1 VEPVRIGL
9 LGGLRVEN
17 DGHPILVSG
26 TMQLA
31 VLFRLAVD
39 AGRSVS
45 YREIVEDV
53 WGLDGPE
60 NERAALQS
68 VVSRLRS
75 QLPSGSIESTTSG
88 YRLAVAR
95 EDVDAL
101 VFADLVAAH
110 DPSLAHRALELWVGE
125 PWVPSANFDWFERDL
140 RRDHATAVELAR
152 GETTRGEST
161 QRSSI
166 PAPLSEIVGR
176 DSELA
181 MIETQLAANRL
192 VTIVGT
198 GGAGKTRLAIEI
210 GRRSPGALL
219 VELAPVGA
227 GEVLTAVLTASG
239 REIRLDTTETMSTR
253 ERVIEALYGRDVVLI
268 VDNCEH
274 VIDEAARIVDD
285 LLATLPSLR
294 ILATSREPLAVPGEA
309 FVAVG
314 SLPHPASDQ
323 VDGLGDFAAVEL
335 FRQRAVA
342 ARGIDLADDEIVTA
356 ARITT
361 RLDGL
366 PLALE
371 LAAAKL
377 RTMTLDE
384 VLAGLENRFA
394 LLTGGRRTALPR
406 HQTLRA
412 MIDWSWSL
420 LSDDERT
427 ALTQLAVFPS
437 GLDAADAG
445 HLAAAIGLPA
455 SSVLDSLVDRSL
467 LQRSRGRY
475 RTLETIREYGI
486 ERLAEQGRAADA
498 RAMQARHQASRA
510 VEFDSLLRGPHITR
524 AIAWFDAEEDNI
536 SAALRFAITA
546 GAADVALELIISS
559 SWYWIIRDRGD
570 DAQQWFAAVL
580 PLVSSV
586 DTDAARVISLVV
598 PVIEVFAGD
607 HDDSADP
614 GDRFDE
620 GRELFGPL
628 ASVTMGPGSHD
639 VLQVVP
645 PLIGAFAAAA
655 AVPGSGWM
663 TRVRIPHGEDLG
675 LDPWPT
681 ALMHVVSAAL
691 AQNRGD
697 IATLGEESAIGIAM
711 FERIG
716 DVWGL
721 ALGQQM
727 RAEWLN
733 VTGRLDEALA
743 MTDASTANMRL
754 ITAAWDLA
762 QQQML
767 AVSVLM
773 RLGRL
778 EEARARV
785 TALLAEADATGNA
798 RTILQ
803 ANMTAITVDINDR
816 DADTAESRVALI
828 DGLTAG
834 WPGLPIQFVAWNEMS
849 KAGISLLHDDPDDAE
864 SHLRAAADAALA
876 SHDYPVIG
884 RVALNLGVLA
894 VARGDIRSA
903 LRAVDLSSALIG
915 VYDAADPQVVAIE
928 RAAADA
934 GIERASADAL
944 TRPMAVDALK
954 AIVS

>member
-1 VEPVRIGL
+1 
-9 LGGLRVEN
+9 
-17 DGHPILVSG
+17 
-26 TMQLA
+26 MQLA

-39 AGRSVS
+39 AGRAVS

-75 QLPSGSIESTTSG
+75 QLPTGSIESTTTG

-95 EDVDAL
+95 EHVDAL
-101 VFADLVAAH
+101 VFADLVAASSESH
-110 DPSLAHRALELWVGE
+110 DPARAARALELWVGE
-125 PWVPSANFDWFERDL
+125 PWIPSANFDWFERDL
-140 RRDHATAVELAR
+140 RRDHATAVALCA
-152 GETTRGEST
+152 TPVT
-161 QRSSI
+161 SSI
-166 PAPLSEIVGR
+166 PAPLTEIVGR
-176 DSELA
+176 ADELA
-181 MIETQLAANRL
+181 LVAAQLESNRL
-192 VTIVGT
+192 VTIIGT
-198 GGAGKTRLAIEI
+198 GGAGKTRLAIET
-210 GRRSPGALL
+210 GRRSPTALL

-227 GEVLTAVLTASG
+227 GEVLSAVLTSTG
-239 REIRLDTTETMSTR
+239 REIRLDTTTEASSTR
-253 ERVIEALYGRDVVLI
+253 ERVIEALYGRDVLMVL
-268 VDNCEH
+268 DNCEH
-274 VIDEAARIVDD
+274 VVDEAARVAED
-285 LLATLPSLR
+285 LLSSLPSLR

-314 SLPHPASDQ
+314 SLPHPATDQ
-323 VDGLGDFAAVEL
+323 VDDLADFAAVEL

-342 ARGIDLADDEIVTA
+342 ARGLDLADEEIVTA

-366 PLALE
+366 PLAIE

-384 VLAGLENRFA
+384 VLTGLENRFA
-394 LLTGGRRTALPR
+394 LLTGGRRTGLPR

-420 LSDDERT
+420 LSDDERL
-427 ALTQLAVFPS
+427 ALTQLAVFPA
-437 GLDAADAG
+437 GIDAG
-445 HLAAAIGLPA
+445 DTAALASAIGLPTA
-455 SSVLDSLVDRSL
+455 SVLDSLVDRSL

-498 RAMQARHQASRA
+498 RAIQARHQASRA

-536 SAALRFAITA
+536 SAALRFAIAT
-546 GAADVALELIISS
+546 GAADLAVELIISS

-570 DAQQWFAAVL
+570 DAQQWFAAGL

-586 DTDAARVISLVV
+586 DTDAARVISLIV
-598 PVIEVFAGD
+598 PVIEVFGGE
-607 HDDSADP
+607 HDDAADP
-614 GDRFDE
+614 GDRFEE
-620 GRELFGPL
+620 GKALLGPL
-628 ASVTMGPGSHD
+628 ASVKMGPGSHD
-639 VLQVVP
+639 VLQVIP
-645 PLIGAFAAAA
+645 PLIGAFAEAAS
-655 AVPGSGWM
+655 VPGGGWM

-675 LDPWPT
+675 LDPWPS
-681 ALMHVVSAAL
+681 ALMHVAGAAL

-716 DVWGL
+716 DLWGL
-721 ALGQQM
+721 ALGMQM

-733 VTGRLDEALA
+733 VTGRLAEALA

-754 ITAAWDLA
+754 ITSSWDLA
-762 QQQML
+762 QQQTL
-767 AVSVLM
+767 AITVLM

-785 TALLAEADATGNA
+785 AALLAEADATGNV

-803 ANMTAITVDINDR
+803 ATMTAITVDIQDR
-816 DADTAESRVALI
+816 DTATAERRVALV
-828 DGLTAG
+828 DELTDG
-834 WPGLPIQFVAWNEMS
+834 WPGLPPQFVAWNEVS
-849 KAGISLLHDDPDDAE
+849 KAGISMLRDDLDAAE
-864 SHLRAAADAALA
+864 IHLRAAADGALA

-884 RVALNLGVLA
+884 LVAINLGSLA

-903 LRAVDLSSALIG
+903 LRAVDLSTALIG
-915 VYDAADPQVVAIE
+915 AYDAANPLVVAIE
-928 RAAADA
+928 KAAGDA

-944 TRPMAVDALK
+944 TRPMAIDALK
-954 AIVS
+954 GLVSGD